1 MTNAAGSSA
10 CMNVGLQATLPM
22 HKTAST
28 TIFHQGRSTRCFP
41 ASTCLANSYQQ
52 CASHGI
58 TSIMAAVTVCWVGL
72 CHTLG
77 DPTPRYTAS
86 DTDMTS
92 TPVTIIRNAL
102 SPSTAPRLARS
113 PAMAPTSQ

>member
-1 MTNAAGSSA
+1 
-10 CMNVGLQATLPM
+10 MNVGLHATLPM
-22 HKTAST
+22 HRTAST
-28 TIFHQGRSTRCFP
+28 TIFHQGSSTRSFP
-41 ASTCLANSYQQ
+41 ASACRANSYQQ
-52 CASHGI
+52 CASQGI

-77 DPTPRYTAS
+77 EPTPRYTAS

-102 SPSTAPRLARS
+102 SPSTAQRLARS
-113 PAMAPTSQ
+113 PAIAPTSQ

>member
-1 MTNAAGSSA
+1 
-10 CMNVGLQATLPM
+10 MNVGLQATLPM

-92 TPVTIIRNAL
+92 TPVTIIKNAL
-102 SPSTAPRLARS
+102 SPSTAQRLARS